1 VIGQLYRIGL
11 VLIAPI
17 TIAAA
22 LLHVVLGLLYAALL
36 FPWIGRRWRDA
47 AVITWSR
54 LLLLII
60 GVRLESAGLPPQ
72 PGTPLRSPAKNLP
85 SPARGAG
92 AAQNLP
98 SPARGRGAG
107 GEGGEPA
114 TPPRGGPGP
123 QKKPPPPGGGWGG
136 GGSGGEPATPPS
148 LGALLLINH
157 TSWLD
162 VFSIAAVVPARFVA
176 KAEIGRWPVFGWLA
190 IVVGTLFVERGRRHA
205 VMRTN
210 QAVAERLRSGQLIGI
225 FPEGTTTDGSRL
237 LPFHANL
244 VQPAIDLGVPLRPVG
259 VRFTQRG
266 EYSRVA
272 MFVGE
277 MNLMQS
283 LWRIVTAPHLAVE
296 LHWLPALEPP
306 PANRHQAARAARAA
320 IAQALHVPL
329 EEHEQLTGEAGAA
342 SEPADT
348 EPDTRSAPAS

>member
-72 PGTPLRSPAKNLP
+72 PSAPLPSPAMGTEAAKNLP
-85 SPARGAG
+85 S
-92 AAQNLP
+92 L
-98 SPARGRGAG
+98 ARGRGAG
-107 GEGGEPA
+107 GEGGGAEGTPA
-114 TPPRGGPGP
+114 L
-123 QKKPPPPGGGWGG
+123 
-136 GGSGGEPATPPS
+136 GS
-148 LGALLLINH
+148 LLLINH

-244 VQPAIDLGVPLRPVG
+244 VQPAIDLGVPLQPVG

-320 IAQALHVPL
+320 IAQALLVPL

-342 SEPADT
+342 SEPSDS

>member
-1 VIGQLYRIGL
+1 MIGQLYRIGL

-107 GEGGEPA
+107 GE
-114 TPPRGGPGP
+114 
-123 QKKPPPPGGGWGG
+123 
-136 GGSGGEPATPPS
+136 GGEPATPPS

-329 EEHEQLTGEAGAA
+329 EEHEQLTGEAGAV

>member
-1 VIGQLYRIGL
+1 MIGQLYRIGL

-60 GVRLESAGLPPQ
+60 GVRLDSAGLPPQ
-72 PGTPLRSPAKNLP
+72 PGGGESPP
-85 SPARGAG
+85 F
-92 AAQNLP
+92 
-98 SPARGRGAG
+98 PARGRGAG
-107 GEGGEPA
+107 LALRSRATPGEAGGEGADESAPLL
-114 TPPRGGPGP
+114 
-123 QKKPPPPGGGWGG
+123 
-136 GGSGGEPATPPS
+136 GS
-148 LGALLLINH
+148 LLLVNH

-162 VFSIAAVVPARFVA
+162 VFSISAMVPARFVA

-205 VMRTN
+205 VVRTN

-244 VQPAIDLGVPLRPVG
+244 VQPAIDLGAPLRPVG
-259 VRFTQRG
+259 VRFTQSG
-266 EYSRVA
+266 EFSRVA

-283 LWRIVTAPHLAVE
+283 LWRIVTAPHLGVE
-296 LHWLPALEPP
+296 LHWLPAIEPP
-306 PANRHQAARAARAA
+306 PVNRHQAARAARVA
-320 IAQALHVPL
+320 IARALNVPL
-329 EEHEQLTGEAGAA
+329 EEHELVDAEVSPASDPSD
-342 SEPADT
+342 SEPG
-348 EPDTRSAPAS
+348 TRSAPAS